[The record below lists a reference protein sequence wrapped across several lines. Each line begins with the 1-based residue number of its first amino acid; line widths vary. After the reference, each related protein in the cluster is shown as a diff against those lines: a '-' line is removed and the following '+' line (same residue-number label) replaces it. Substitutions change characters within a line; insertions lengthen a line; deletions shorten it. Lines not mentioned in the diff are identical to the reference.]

1 MSRTISKSIG
11 YVQKNTAVNSSL
23 ASAISISI
31 LTSVKSFGLWLILRG
46 EILDFG
52 RELLGGGGFLTI
64 DKIFLTK
71 SELFL

>member
-11 YVQKNTAVNSSL
+11 YVQKNAAVNSSL

-52 RELLGGGGFLTI
+52 RELLGGGFLTI

>member
-1 MSRTISKSIG
+1 MSRTISKSVG

-52 RELLGGGGFLTI
+52 RELLGGGFLTI

>member
-1 MSRTISKSIG
+1 MSRARSKSIG
-11 YVQKNTAVNSSL
+11 YVQKNAAVNSSL

-52 RELLGGGGFLTI
+52 CELLGVVFLTI

>member
-1 MSRTISKSIG
+1 MSRTRSKSIG
-11 YVQKNTAVNSSL
+11 YVQKNVAVNSSL

-52 RELLGGGGFLTI
+52 RELLGGGFLTI

>member
-52 RELLGGGGFLTI
+52 RELLGGGFLTI

>member
-1 MSRTISKSIG
+1 MSRARSKSIG
-11 YVQKNTAVNSSL
+11 YVQKNAAVNLSL

-52 RELLGGGGFLTI
+52 CELLGVVFLTI